1 MNVEINIPDFDG
13 NGIDVIWEKG
23 ACVELGYEDN
33 QILIRA
39 NRDGLISLAK
49 QMIYLA
55 VNEVASG
62 SHVHYDDYFL
72 GNTPFE
78 LIIEMIKEKGR
89 GRFT

>member
-23 ACVELGYEDN
+23 ACVELGCEGN

-39 NRDGLISLAK
+39 NHEGLVSIAK
-49 QMIYLA
+49 QMVYLA
-55 VNEVASG
+55 VNNVASG
-62 SHVHYDDYFL
+62 SHVHYDDFFL

-78 LIIEMIKEKGR
+78 LIIEITKSN
-89 GRFT
+89 